1 MSAGP
6 HPQRTRSLIERGGL
20 PRVGVYTAY
29 DGLADVATLTSG
41 RVHALDL
48 TIDSQARATCTRN
61 SARHMNMHTQHAHTQ
76 AHAQAHARHMHTAY
90 AHGACGARAYAGSH
104 THVRGCL
111 SALGLGLGLPEPEP

>member
-6 HPQRTRSLIERGGL
+6 HPHRTRSLTLERGGL

-29 DGLADVATLTSG
+29 DGLADVATLTNG

-61 SARHMNMHTQHAHTQ
+61 SARHMHVHTQHAY
-76 AHAQAHARHMHTAY
+76 AQAHVARVHMLGRTRTCA
-90 AHGACGARAYAGSH
+90 AACLR
-104 THVRGCL
+104 
-111 SALGLGLGLPEPEP
+111 

>member
-6 HPQRTRSLIERGGL
+6 HPHRSLSLERGGL

-29 DGLADVATLTSG
+29 DGLADVATLTNG

-61 SARHMNMHTQHAHTQ
+61 SARHMHMHTQHAKHKRMRKHVHGTCT
-76 AHAQAHARHMHTAY
+76 AHARHMRTAHV
-90 AHGACGARAYAGSH
+90 ARVHMLGRTRTCAAACLR
-104 THVRGCL
+104 
-111 SALGLGLGLPEPEP
+111 

>member
-6 HPQRTRSLIERGGL
+6 HPQRTRSLALERGGL

-61 SARHMNMHTQHAHTQ
+61 SARHMHMHTQHA
-76 AHAQAHARHMHTAY
+76 
-90 AHGACGARAYAGSH
+90 
-104 THVRGCL
+104 
-111 SALGLGLGLPEPEP
+111 